1 MESIIFE
8 NRYYKYIMQ
17 VRDGGLYHLGFFPAG
32 YESLPDA
39 EELYQRSWPL
49 PRESVICADSQS
61 YMLPHGKRAY
71 YGGVS
76 TRAVFSHIEKHPIPG
91 GIDNIAVL
99 NDPLTGLEVRYH
111 Y

>member
-39 EELYQRSWPL
+39 EEL
-49 PRESVICADSQS
+49 
-61 YMLPHGKRAY
+61 
-71 YGGVS
+71 
-76 TRAVFSHIEKHPIPG
+76 
-91 GIDNIAVL
+91 
-99 NDPLTGLEVRYH
+99 
-111 Y
+111 